1 VLKIKTGQVI
11 LVGQIFWKLQGLERF
26 LGNCLRALFH
36 SSYGKQSV
44 SLDMGGLKYGNLVA
58 LANCSACVGD

>member
-1 VLKIKTGQVI
+1 MLKIKTGQVI

-26 LGNCLRALFH
+26 LGNCLGALFH

-58 LANCSACVGD
+58 LANYSTCVGD